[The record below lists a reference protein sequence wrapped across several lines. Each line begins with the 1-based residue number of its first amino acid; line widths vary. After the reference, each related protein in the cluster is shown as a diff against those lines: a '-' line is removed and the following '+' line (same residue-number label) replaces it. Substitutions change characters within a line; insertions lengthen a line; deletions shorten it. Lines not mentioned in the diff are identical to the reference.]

1 MKIRFIPALLPSMI
15 FLIGVCLFLG
25 AQDRNS
31 VPYKESYPEFQPKT
45 DLRPDKVVLLYP
57 EGQAAGKGIVE
68 DGVEITFGPT
78 EDNGL
83 RGEEICNKSGNRR
96 NVGDDARMD
105 LYFPE
110 KPNGLMVIIAPG
122 GGYSFISTFNEG
134 TYVAKWMVDHGI
146 TACVLKYR
154 MPNGHKY
161 VPLEDAQ
168 NALRYC
174 RHHAAEWGVN
184 KIGIEGSSAG
194 GHLASFT
201 SVMYKDDIT
210 RPDFAILLYPR
221 ITLRRNEECNTKE
234 NLVGKDEAWDNNIE
248 AHLKLLEECSPNT
261 YVNENTPPTFFVLS
275 SNDKSVP
282 ATNFIP
288 YYTRLIEN
296 NVPVELHVYPTGGH
310 GWGFSSEEYKGKGKD
325 KFSHYRPEFEKA
337 LERWLEDL
345 NNE

>member
-1 MKIRFIPALLPSMI
+1 MKTRLLSTLSLI
-15 FLIGVCLFLG
+15 VFLGVSLG

-31 VPYKESYPEFQPKT
+31 VPYKESHPEFQPKT

-261 YVNENTPPTFFVLS
+261 YVNENTPPTFF
-275 SNDKSVP
+275 D
-282 ATNFIP
+282 
-288 YYTRLIEN
+288 
-296 NVPVELHVYPTGGH
+296 
-310 GWGFSSEEYKGKGKD
+310 W
-325 KFSHYRPEFEKA
+325 RPW
-337 LERWLEDL
+337 LGILVRRVQRERKRQILPL
-345 NNE
+345 PS